1 MSFNPYQYNLPVT
14 DIIPDVQ
21 HELKTH
27 NTLIVTAPPGAGK
40 STILPLALLQE
51 PWLNNKKIILLEP
64 RRLAASTIAYRMADL
79 LNQQPGQTVGYRIR
93 FENKI
98 SRNTKI
104 EVVTEGIL
112 TRMLHSDNALEN
124 VGLIIFD
131 EFHERSIHADI
142 ALALS
147 REVQQI
153 LRPDLR
159 LLIMSATL
167 DVPQLAEML
176 QAPIVE
182 SKGKMYPVEVIY
194 TGQVQGTPF
203 GTGHQHLPDLCSKTI
218 ARATKEQE
226 GDTLV
231 FLPGQ
236 AEIRKTAEILKRTLS
251 GFAIHPLYGQLTHAE
266 QQAALMPDP
275 HGRRK
280 VVLATS
286 IAETSLTIERIRIVV
301 DSGYTRKSAFDP
313 RTGLSAL
320 KTVQVSIDS
329 ADQRSGRAGR
339 LSPGTC
345 YRMWSAATQQRLA
358 PYRTPEILDSDLT
371 PLMLDL
377 LEWGISDPG
386 TLDWLNT
393 PPAVAIN
400 SAKELLTALG
410 AIQGDKITEHGKQ
423 IHRLPLHPR
432 LANMLITAQEMVSP
446 KGSPMDLPLAT
457 DIAALLEERDP
468 LDRSIAGA
476 DLNLRIEHLRR
487 WRTEQRRDR
496 AWEKIEKTA
505 AVYRKLFNI
514 APDNTAADHFAT
526 GLLLAYA
533 YPERIAAAKDANSGL
548 FQLANGQTATIN
560 RDDDLSHEPWLSI
573 AQLDAQKGQ
582 GKIFMAAPL
591 NPKDLIHLGKETE
604 NIRWDS
610 RKQQLLATADL
621 RIGSIVLQSKPLAA
635 PDPQQ
640 LEHII
645 SETIK
650 NEGQSLLNFTP
661 QVEQWQNRVLSLG
674 SWNPEQNWPDVSTQT
689 LLHNNK
695 EWLSPYFPRLR
706 KAASGPARPVGGSS
720 VQALLKEEDFKK
732 IDLANILQHS
742 LPYDQQIQLNQLA
755 PSVITVPSGSSIPLS
770 YSPYGDAPILAVRLQ
785 ELFGM
790 LDTPTVNG
798 GTTNVVIHL
807 LSPGYKPVQ
816 VTTDLRS
823 FWQNTYFEVRKELK
837 RRYPKH
843 SWPENPL
850 EAEAVR
856 GVKRKG

>member
-1 MSFNPYQYNLPVT
+1 MTTFNPYTHNLPVT
-14 DIIPDVQ
+14 DIIPTVQ
-21 HELKTH
+21 RKLTNH
-27 NTLIVTAPPGAGK
+27 NTLILTAPPGAGK
-40 STILPLALLQE
+40 STILPLALLNE

-64 RRLAASTIAYRMADL
+64 RRLAASTIAHRMSDL
-79 LNQQPGQTVGYRIR
+79 LGEQPGQTVGYRIR

-112 TRMLHSDNALEN
+112 TRMLHTDNALEDI
-124 VGLIIFD
+124 GLIIFD

-176 QAPIVE
+176 KAPIVE
-182 SKGKMYPVEVIY
+182 SKGKMYPVDIIY
-194 TGQVQGTPF
+194 TNEQDLQ
-203 GTGHQHLPDLCSKTI
+203 QLPELSARTI
-218 ARATKEQE
+218 AKAVKEQE
-226 GDTLV
+226 GDLLA

-236 AEIRKTAEILKRTLS
+236 AEIRKAAEILSRTHS
-251 GFAIHPLYGQLTHAE
+251 SFAIHSLYGQNHHAE

-275 HGRRK
+275 HARRK
-280 VVLATS
+280 IVLATS
-286 IAETSLTIERIRIVV
+286 IAETSLTIEGIKIVV
-301 DSGYTRKSAFDP
+301 DSGYTRKQAFNP
-313 RTGLSAL
+313 GNGLSAL

-329 ADQRSGRAGR
+329 ADQRAGRAGR
-339 LSPGTC
+339 LSSGTC

-358 PYRTPEILDSDLT
+358 PYRTPEILESDLS
-371 PLMLDL
+371 PLLLDL
-377 LEWGISDPG
+377 LEWGISDPI
-386 TLDWLNT
+386 TLDWLNN
-393 PPAVAIN
+393 PPANAIS
-400 SAKELLTALG
+400 SAKELLQALG
-410 AIQGDKITEHGKQ
+410 AISDGKITDHGKQ
-423 IHRLPLHPR
+423 IHRLPCHPR
-432 LANMLITAQEMVSP
+432 LANMLITAQQSG
-446 KGSPMDLPLAT
+446 KLALAT

-468 LDRSIAGA
+468 LDRQSAGA
-476 DLNLRIEHLRR
+476 DLNHRIEQLRR
-487 WRTEQRRDR
+487 YRSQGQRDR
-496 AWEKIEKTA
+496 KWEKVEKTA
-505 AVYRKLFNI
+505 AAYRKLFSI
-514 APDNTAADHFAT
+514 APDNSAADHFAT

-533 YPERIAAAKDANSGL
+533 YPERIASAKDATNGL
-548 FQLANGQTATIN
+548 FQLANGQTASLN
-560 RDDDLSHEPWLSI
+560 KEDDLAHEPWLAI
-573 AQLDAQKGQ
+573 AQLDAKKGQ
-582 GKIFMAAPL
+582 GKIFLSAPL
-591 NPKDLIHLGKETE
+591 NPKDLIHLATETQ

-610 RKQQLLATADL
+610 RKQQLLATTDL
-621 RIGSIVLQSKPLAA
+621 RIGSIVLQSKALAN

-650 NEGQSLLNFTP
+650 TEGQQLLNFTLE
-661 QVEQWQNRVLSLG
+661 VEQWQNRVLSLRI
-674 SWNPEQNWPDVSTQT
+674 WNPEQNWPDVSTQT
-689 LLHNNK
+689 LLQNNK
-695 EWLSPYFPRLR
+695 TWLSPYFSQLR
-706 KAASGPARPVGGSS
+706 KAD
-720 VQALLKEEDFKK
+720 DFKK
-732 IDLANILQHS
+732 IDLAHILQHA
-742 LPYDQQIQLNQLA
+742 LPYQQQTQLNQLA
-755 PSVITVPSGSSIPLS
+755 PPAITVPSGSSIPLS
-770 YSPYGDAPILAVRLQ
+770 YSAHGEAPILAVRLQ

-790 LDTPTVNG
+790 LHTPSVNNQ
-798 GTTNVVIHL
+798 TTNVVIHL

>member
-1 MSFNPYQYNLPVT
+1 MTTFNPYTHNLPVT
-14 DIIPDVQ
+14 DIIPTVQ
-21 HELKTH
+21 RKLTDH
-27 NTLIVTAPPGAGK
+27 NTLIITAPPGAGK
-40 STILPLALLQE
+40 STILPLALLGE
-51 PWLNNKKIILLEP
+51 PWLANKKIILLEP
-64 RRLAASTIAYRMADL
+64 RRLAASTIAHRMADL
-79 LNQQPGQTVGYRIR
+79 LNEQAGQTVGYRIR

-98 SRNTKI
+98 SKTTKI

-112 TRMLHSDNALEN
+112 TRMLHSDNALED

-147 REVQQI
+147 REVQDV

-159 LLIMSATL
+159 ILIMSATL

-176 QAPIVE
+176 KAPVVE
-182 SKGKMYPVEVIY
+182 SKGKMYPVEIIY
-194 TGQVQGTPF
+194 TGEQ
-203 GTGHQHLPDLCSKTI
+203 HIEHLPDLCSKTM
-218 ARATKEQE
+218 ARAMKEQE
-226 GDTLV
+226 GDCLV

-236 AEIRKTAEILKRTLS
+236 GEIRKCAEILKRTLS
-251 GFAIHPLYGQLTHAE
+251 SFVIHPLYGQLTHAE

-275 HGRRK
+275 HRRRK

-286 IAETSLTIERIRIVV
+286 IAETSLTIEGIRIVV
-301 DSGYTRKSAFDP
+301 DSGYTRKSVFDP
-313 RTGLSAL
+313 RTGLSGL

-329 ADQRSGRAGR
+329 ADQRAGRAGR
-339 LSPGTC
+339 LSSGTC

-358 PYRTPEILDSDLT
+358 SYRTPEILDSDLT
-371 PLMLDL
+371 PLVLDL
-377 LEWGISDPG
+377 LEWGISDPNA
-386 TLDWLNT
+386 LCWLNN
-393 PPAVAIN
+393 PPVSAIN

-410 AIQGDKITEHGKQ
+410 AIEGDKITEHGKQ

-432 LANMLITAQEMVSP
+432 LANMLITAQELN
-446 KGSPMDLPLAT
+446 KLPLAT

-468 LDRSIAGA
+468 LDRALFGA
-476 DLNLRIEHLRR
+476 DLNLRIEQLRR
-487 WRTEQRRDR
+487 YRAENRRDR
-496 AWEKIEKTA
+496 QWEKIEKTA
-505 AVYRKLFNI
+505 AAYRKLFQI
-514 APDNTAADHFAT
+514 QADNSAT
-526 GLLLAYA
+526 DACHAGLLLAYA
-533 YPERIAAAKDANSGL
+533 YPERIASVKDAKNGL

-560 RDDDLSHEPWLSI
+560 RDDELAHEPWLSI

-582 GKIFMAAPL
+582 GKIFIAAPL
-591 NPKDLIHLGKETE
+591 NPKDLTHLAKETE

-610 RKQQLLATADL
+610 RKGQLLATSDL
-621 RIGSIVLQSKPLAA
+621 RIGSIVLQSRPLAA
-635 PDPQQ
+635 LDKQK
-640 LEHII
+640 LEEVI
-645 SETIK
+645 SNTIK
-650 NEGQSLLNFTP
+650 AEGQNLLDFNPDVQT
-661 QVEQWQNRVLSLG
+661 WQNRVLSLRH
-674 SWNPEQNWPDVSTQT
+674 WNPEQSWPDVSTEA
-689 LLHNNK
+689 LLASNK
-695 EWLSPYFPRLR
+695 TWLGPYYDQLR
-706 KAASGPARPVGGSS
+706 KAD
-720 VQALLKEEDFKK
+720 DFKK
-732 IDLANILQHS
+732 IKLSHILQHS
-742 LPYDQQIQLNQLA
+742 LTYEQQQQLNQLA
-755 PSVITVPSGSSIPLS
+755 PAAITVPSGSSIPLS
-770 YSPYGDAPILAVRLQ
+770 YSPYGEAPILAVRLQ

-798 GTTNVVIHL
+798 STQTVVIHL

>member
-1 MSFNPYQYNLPVT
+1 MNFNPYRHNLPIT
-14 DIIPDVQ
+14 ETIPDVQ
-21 HELKTH
+21 KHLNQN
-27 NTLIVTAPPGAGK
+27 NTLILTAPPGAGK
-40 STILPLALLQE
+40 STLLPLALLNE

-64 RRLAASTIAYRMADL
+64 RRLAASTIAHRMASL
-79 LNQQPGQTVGYRIR
+79 LNEQPGHTVGYRIR

-98 SRNTKI
+98 SKHTKI

-112 TRMLHSDNALEN
+112 TRMLHTDNALED
-124 VGLIIFD
+124 VALIIFD

-176 QAPIVE
+176 NAPIVE
-182 SKGKMYPVEVIY
+182 SKGKMYPVDIIY
-194 TGQVQGTPF
+194 TGEQPLEQ
-203 GTGHQHLPDLCSKTI
+203 LPDHCAKTI

-236 AEIRKTAEILKRTLS
+236 AEIRKTAEILKRSLS
-251 GFAIHPLYGQLTHAE
+251 SFAIHPLYGQLSHAE

-275 HGRRK
+275 QGRRK
-280 VVLATS
+280 IVLATS
-286 IAETSLTIERIRIVV
+286 IAETSLTIQGIRIVV

-313 RTGLSAL
+313 RSGLSRLITA
-320 KTVQVSIDS
+320 QVSIDS
-329 ADQRSGRAGR
+329 ADQRAGRAGR
-339 LSPGTC
+339 LSTGSC
-345 YRMWSAATQQRLA
+345 YRLWSAATQQRLA

-377 LEWGISDPG
+377 LEWGITDPS
-386 TLDWLNT
+386 TLSWLNN
-393 PPAVAIN
+393 PPAAALN

-410 AIQGDKITEHGKQ
+410 AIEGDKITEHGKQ

-432 LANMLITAQEMVSP
+432 LANMLITAQEL
-446 KGSPMDLPLAT
+446 GHLPLAT

-468 LDRSIAGA
+468 LDRTLAGA
-476 DLNLRIEHLRR
+476 DLNLRIEQLRR
-487 WRTEQRRDR
+487 YRTEQRKDR
-496 AWEKIEKTA
+496 QYEKIEKTA
-505 AVYRKLFNI
+505 AAYRKLFHIQAQNS
-514 APDNTAADHFAT
+514 AT
-526 GLLLAYA
+526 DAYHPGLLLAYA
-533 YPERIAAAKDANSGL
+533 YPERIASAKDAKNGF

-560 RDDDLSHEPWLSI
+560 RDDDLAHEPWLSI

-582 GKIFMAAPL
+582 GKIFIAAPL
-591 NPKDLIHLGKETE
+591 NPKDLAHLAKETE

-610 RKQQLLATADL
+610 RKQQILASTDL
-621 RIGSIVLQSKPLAA
+621 RIGSIVLQSRPLAA
-635 PDPQQ
+635 PDKQK
-640 LEHII
+640 LDEVL
-645 SETIK
+645 STTIK
-650 NEGQSLLNFTP
+650 AEGQHLLDFNPDVQT
-661 QVEQWQNRVLSLG
+661 WQNRVLSLRH
-674 SWNPEQNWPDVSTQT
+674 WNPEQTWPDVSTEALLASNQTWLGPYLQT
-689 LLHNNK
+689 LPDHWR
-695 EWLSPYFPRLR
+695 ELR
-706 KAASGPARPVGGSS
+706 KT
-720 VQALLKEEDFKK
+720 EDFKK
-732 IDLANILQHS
+732 LNLIHILQHS
-742 LPYDQQIQLNQLA
+742 LTYEQQQQLNQLA
-755 PSVITVPSGSSIPLS
+755 PAAITVPSGSSIPLS
-770 YSPYGDAPILAVRLQ
+770 YSPYGQAPILAVRLQ

-790 LDTPTVNG
+790 LDTPRING
-798 GTTNVVIHL
+798 GAQTVVIHL

-856 GVKRKG
+856 GVKREG

>member
-1 MSFNPYQYNLPVT
+1 MSIKFNPFEINLPVT
-14 DIIPDVQ
+14 EVIPNVKQ
-21 HELKTH
+21 QMEEN
-27 NTLIVTAPPGAGK
+27 NTLILTAPPGAGK
-40 STILPLALLQE
+40 STLLPLALLNQ

-64 RRLAASTIAYRMADL
+64 RRLAASTIAHRMADL
-79 LNQQPGQTVGYRIR
+79 LGETPGHTIGYRIR
-93 FENKI
+93 FENKV
-98 SRNTKI
+98 SRHTKL

-112 TRMLHSDNALEN
+112 TRMLHTDNALEDI
-124 VGLIIFD
+124 GLIIFD

-176 QAPIVE
+176 KAPIVE
-182 SKGKMYPVEVIY
+182 SKGKMYPVDIIY
-194 TGQVQGTPF
+194 TNEQDIQ
-203 GTGHQHLPDLCSKTI
+203 QLPDLTARTI
-218 ARATKEQE
+218 AKAVKEQE
-226 GDTLV
+226 GDLLA

-236 AEIRKTAEILKRTLS
+236 AEIRKTAEILSRTLS
-251 GFAIHPLYGQLTHAE
+251 SFAIHSLYGQLSHAE

-280 VVLATS
+280 IVLATS
-286 IAETSLTIERIRIVV
+286 IAETSLTIEGIKIVV
-301 DSGYTRKSAFDP
+301 DSGYTRKQAFNP
-313 RTGLSAL
+313 GNGLSAL

-329 ADQRSGRAGR
+329 ADQRAGRAGR

-371 PLMLDL
+371 PLLLDL
-377 LEWGISDPG
+377 FEWGITDPNS
-386 TLDWLNT
+386 LCWLNN
-393 PPAVAIN
+393 PPANAIS
-400 SAKELLTALG
+400 SAKELLQALG
-410 AIQGDKITEHGKQ
+410 AIRDGKITEHGKQ
-423 IHRLPLHPR
+423 IHRLPCHPR
-432 LANMLITAQEMVSP
+432 LANMLITAQQS
-446 KGSPMDLPLAT
+446 GSLALAT

-468 LDRSIAGA
+468 LDRQSIGA
-476 DLNLRIEHLRR
+476 DLNHRIEQLRR
-487 WRTEQRRDR
+487 YRSQGQRAAHDEPRRDR
-496 AWEKIEKTA
+496 KWDKVEKTA
-505 AVYRKLFNI
+505 AAYRKLFSIAPENI
-514 APDNTAADHFAT
+514 ATDHFAT

-533 YPERIAAAKDANSGL
+533 YPERIASAKDATNGL
-548 FQLANGQTATIN
+548 FQLANGQTASLN
-560 RDDDLSHEPWLSI
+560 KEDDLAHEPWLAI

-582 GKIFMAAPL
+582 GKIFLAAPL
-591 NPKDLIHLGKETE
+591 NPKDLIHLATETQ

-610 RKQQLLATADL
+610 RKQQLLATTDL
-621 RIGSIVLQSKPLAA
+621 RIGSIVLQSKALAN

-650 NEGQSLLNFTP
+650 TEGQQLLNFTP
-661 QVEQWQNRVLSLG
+661 EVEQWQNRVLSLRI
-674 SWNPEQNWPDVSTQT
+674 WNPDQTWPDVSTQT
-689 LLHNNK
+689 LLQNNK
-695 EWLSPYFPRLR
+695 DWLGPYFAQLR
-706 KAASGPARPVGGSS
+706 KAD
-720 VQALLKEEDFKK
+720 DFKK
-732 IDLANILQHS
+732 IDLTHILQHA
-742 LPYDQQIQLNQLA
+742 LPYDQQTLLNQLA
-755 PSVITVPSGSSIPLS
+755 PPAITVPSGSSIPLS
-770 YSPYGDAPILAVRLQ
+770 YSAHGEAPILAVRLQ

-790 LDTPTVNG
+790 LQTPSVNQEAI
-798 GTTNVVIHL
+798 NVVIHL

-856 GVKRKG
+856 GVKRKV

>member
-1 MSFNPYQYNLPVT
+1 MNTFNPYTHNLPIT
-14 DIIPDVQ
+14 QTIPDVQ
-21 HELKTH
+21 EHLTH
-27 NTLIVTAPPGAGK
+27 TNTLILTAPPGAGK
-40 STILPLALLQE
+40 STLLPLALLNQ

-64 RRLAASTIAYRMADL
+64 RRLAASTIAHRMADL
-79 LNQQPGQTVGYRIR
+79 LGETPGHTVGYRIR

-98 SRNTKI
+98 SIHTKL

-112 TRMLHSDNALEN
+112 TRMLHTDNALEDI
-124 VGLIIFD
+124 GLIIFD

-176 QAPIVE
+176 KAPIVE
-182 SKGKMYPVEVIY
+182 SKGKMYPVDIIY
-194 TGQVQGTPF
+194 TNEQDLQ
-203 GTGHQHLPDLCSKTI
+203 QLPELSARTI
-218 ARATKEQE
+218 ARAVKEQE
-226 GDTLV
+226 GDLLA

-236 AEIRKTAEILKRTLS
+236 AEIRKTAEILSRTHGS
-251 GFAIHPLYGQLTHAE
+251 FAIHSLYGQLSHAE
-266 QQAALMPDP
+266 QQAALMPDL
-275 HGRRK
+275 HARRK
-280 VVLATS
+280 IVLATS
-286 IAETSLTIERIRIVV
+286 IAETSLTIEGIKIVV
-301 DSGYTRKSAFDP
+301 DSGYTRKQAFNP
-313 RTGLSAL
+313 GNGLSAL

-329 ADQRSGRAGR
+329 ADQRAGRAGR

-371 PLMLDL
+371 PLLLDL
-377 LEWGISDPG
+377 LEWGITDPN
-386 TLDWLNT
+386 TLCWLNN
-393 PPAVAIN
+393 PPANAIS
-400 SAKELLTALG
+400 SAKELLQALG
-410 AIQGDKITEHGKQ
+410 AIRDGKITDHGKQ
-423 IHRLPLHPR
+423 IHRLPCHPR
-432 LANMLITAQEMVSP
+432 LANMLITAQQSG
-446 KGSPMDLPLAT
+446 KLALAT

-468 LDRSIAGA
+468 LDRQTAGA
-476 DLNLRIEHLRR
+476 DLNHRIEQLRR
-487 WRTEQRRDR
+487 YRSQGQRDR
-496 AWEKIEKTA
+496 KWDKVEKTA
-505 AVYRKLFNI
+505 AAYRKLFSI
-514 APDNTAADHFAT
+514 APDNTAANHFAT

-533 YPERIAAAKDANSGL
+533 YPERIASAKDATNGL
-548 FQLANGQTATIN
+548 FQLANGQTASLN
-560 RDDDLSHEPWLSI
+560 KEDDLAHEPWLAI

-582 GKIFMAAPL
+582 GKIFLAAPL
-591 NPKDLIHLGKETE
+591 NPKDLIHLATETQ

-610 RKQQLLATADL
+610 RKQQLLATTDL
-621 RIGSIVLQSKPLAA
+621 RIGSIVLQSKALAN

-650 NEGQSLLNFTP
+650 TEGQQLLNFTP
-661 QVEQWQNRVLSLG
+661 EVEQWQNRVLSLRI
-674 SWNPEQNWPDVSTQT
+674 WNPDQNWPDVSTQT
-689 LLHNNK
+689 LLQNNK
-695 EWLSPYFPRLR
+695 TWLGPYYPQLR
-706 KAASGPARPVGGSS
+706 KATSTSS

-732 IDLANILQHS
+732 IDLAHILQHA
-742 LPYDQQIQLNQLA
+742 LPYEQQTLLNQLA
-755 PSVITVPSGSSIPLS
+755 PPAITVPSGSSIPLS
-770 YSPYGDAPILAVRLQ
+770 YSAHGEAPILAVRLQ

-790 LDTPTVNG
+790 LQTPSVNHAINNPPISALKLASEKQSTSTV
-798 GTTNVVIHL
+798 NVVIHL

>member
-1 MSFNPYQYNLPVT
+1 MNTTFNPYTHNLPIT
-14 DIIPDVQ
+14 QTIPDVQ
-21 HELKTH
+21 KHLTH
-27 NTLIVTAPPGAGK
+27 TNTLILTAPPGAGK
-40 STILPLALLQE
+40 STLLPLALLNQ
-51 PWLNNKKIILLEP
+51 PWLNHKKIILLEP
-64 RRLAASTIAYRMADL
+64 RRLAASTIAHRMADL
-79 LNQQPGQTVGYRIR
+79 LGEQPGQTVGYRIR
-93 FENKI
+93 FENKV
-98 SRNTKI
+98 SRHTKL

-112 TRMLHSDNALEN
+112 TRMLHTDNALEDI
-124 VGLIIFD
+124 GLIIFD

-176 QAPIVE
+176 KAPIVE
-182 SKGKMYPVEVIY
+182 SKGKMYPVDIIY
-194 TGQVQGTPF
+194 TNEQDLQ
-203 GTGHQHLPDLCSKTI
+203 QLPELTARTI
-218 ARATKEQE
+218 AKAVKEQE
-226 GDTLV
+226 GDLLA

-236 AEIRKTAEILKRTLS
+236 AEIRKTAEILSRTLS
-251 GFAIHPLYGQLTHAE
+251 SFAIHSLYGQLSHAE

-286 IAETSLTIERIRIVV
+286 IAETSLTIEGIKIVV
-301 DSGYTRKSAFDP
+301 DSGYTRKQAFNP
-313 RTGLSAL
+313 GNGLSAL

-329 ADQRSGRAGR
+329 ADQRAGRAGR

-371 PLMLDL
+371 PLLLDL
-377 LEWGISDPG
+377 LEWGITDPS
-386 TLDWLNT
+386 TLCWLNN
-393 PPAVAIN
+393 PPANAIS
-400 SAKELLTALG
+400 SAKELLQALG
-410 AIQGDKITEHGKQ
+410 AISDGKITDHGKQ
-423 IHRLPLHPR
+423 IHRLPCHPR
-432 LANMLITAQEMVSP
+432 LANMLITAQQS
-446 KGSPMDLPLAT
+446 GSLALAT

-468 LDRSIAGA
+468 LDRQSAGA
-476 DLNLRIEHLRR
+476 DLNHRIEQLRR
-487 WRTEQRRDR
+487 YRSQGHRAPHAERGRDR
-496 AWEKIEKTA
+496 KWEKVEKTA
-505 AVYRKLFNI
+505 AAYRKLFSI

-533 YPERIAAAKDANSGL
+533 YPERIASAKDATNGL
-548 FQLANGQTATIN
+548 FQLANGQTASLN
-560 RDDDLSHEPWLSI
+560 KEDDLAHEPWLTI

-582 GKIFMAAPL
+582 GKIFLAAPL
-591 NPKDLIHLGKETE
+591 NPKDLTHLATETQ
-604 NIRWDS
+604 NLRWDS
-610 RKQQLLATADL
+610 RKQQLLATTDL
-621 RIGSIVLQSKPLAA
+621 RIGSIVLQSKALAN

-650 NEGQSLLNFTP
+650 TEGQQLLNFTP
-661 QVEQWQNRVLSLG
+661 QVEQWQNRVLSLRI
-674 SWNPEQNWPDVSTQT
+674 WNPEQSWPDVSTQT
-689 LLHNNK
+689 LLQNNK
-695 EWLSPYFPRLR
+695 DWLGPYFAQLR
-706 KAASGPARPVGGSS
+706 KAD
-720 VQALLKEEDFKK
+720 DFKK
-732 IDLANILQHS
+732 IDLAHILQHA
-742 LPYDQQIQLNQLA
+742 LPYQQQTLLNQLA
-755 PSVITVPSGSSIPLS
+755 PPAITVPSGSSIPLS
-770 YSPYGDAPILAVRLQ
+770 YSAHGEAPILAVRLQ

-790 LDTPTVNG
+790 LQTPSVNQG
-798 GTTNVVIHL
+798 AINVVIHL

>member
-21 HELKTH
+21 RELKTH
-27 NTLIVTAPPGAGK
+27 NTLILTAPPGAGK
-40 STILPLALLQE
+40 STILPLALQQE
-51 PWLNNKKIILLEP
+51 PWLNNKKVILLEP

-98 SRNTKI
+98 SRSTKI

-112 TRMLHSDNALEN
+112 TRMLQSDNALED

-147 REVQQI
+147 REAQQI

-176 QAPIVE
+176 NAPVVE
-182 SKGKMYPVEVIY
+182 SKGKRYPVEVIY
-194 TGQVQGTPF
+194 TGQQ
-203 GTGHQHLPDLCSKTI
+203 HIEHLPDLCSKTI
-218 ARATKEQE
+218 ARATREQE
-226 GDTLV
+226 GDILV

-236 AEIRKTAEILKRTLS
+236 AEIRKTAEILKRTLN

-266 QQAALMPDP
+266 QQAALLPDA

-286 IAETSLTIERIRIVV
+286 IAETSLTIEGIRVVV

-329 ADQRSGRAGR
+329 ADQRAGRAGR
-339 LSPGTC
+339 LSPGVC

-377 LEWGISDPG
+377 LEWGISDPN
-386 TLDWLNT
+386 TLDWLNN
-393 PPAVAIN
+393 PPAIAIN
-400 SAKELLTALG
+400 SAKELLSALG
-410 AIQGDKITEHGKQ
+410 AIQGNKITGHGKQ

-432 LANMLITAQEMVSP
+432 LANMLITAQELG
-446 KGSPMDLPLAT
+446 KLPLAT

-468 LDRSIAGA
+468 LDRSVAGA
-476 DLNLRIEHLRR
+476 DLNLRIEQFRR
-487 WRTEQRRDR
+487 YRTEQRCERG
-496 AWEKIEKTA
+496 WEKIEKIA

-514 APDNTAADHFAT
+514 APDNIAADHFAT

-533 YPERIAAAKDANSGL
+533 YPERIASAKDASNGL

-582 GKIFMAAPL
+582 GKIFIAAPL
-591 NPKDLIHLGKETE
+591 NPKDLVHLGKETE

-621 RIGSIVLQSKPLAA
+621 RIGSIVIQSKPLAA
-635 PDPQQ
+635 PDPLQ

-650 NEGQSLLNFTP
+650 TEGKSLLNFTP
-661 QVEQWQNRVLSLG
+661 QVEQWQNRVLSLHI
-674 SWNPEQNWPDVSTQT
+674 WNPEQNWSDVSTQN
-689 LLHNNK
+689 LLRNNK
-695 EWLSPYFPRLR
+695 EWLGPYFPKLR
-706 KAASGPARPVGGSS
+706 KAVSGSS
-720 VQALLKEEDFKK
+720 VQALLKAEDFKK
-732 IDLANILQHS
+732 IDLDNILQHA
-742 LPYDQQIQLNQLA
+742 LPYEQQVQLNQLA
-755 PSVITVPSGSSIPLS
+755 PSAITVPSGSSIQLS
-770 YSPYGDAPILAVRLQ
+770 YSPYGEAPILAVRLQ

-798 GTTNVVIHL
+798 GATNVVIHL

-837 RRYPKH
+837 RRYPRH

-856 GVKRKG
+856 GVKRR

>member
-1 MSFNPYQYNLPVT
+1 MSFDPHHHNLPIT
-14 DIIPDVQ
+14 ATIPEVQ
-21 HELKTH
+21 KHLTH
-27 NTLIVTAPPGAGK
+27 NNTLILTAPPGAGK
-40 STILPLALLQE
+40 STLLPLALLNQ
-51 PWLNNKKIILLEP
+51 PWLNHKKIILLEP
-64 RRLAASTIAYRMADL
+64 RRLAASTIAHRMADL
-79 LNQQPGQTVGYRIR
+79 LNEQPGHTVGYRIR

-98 SRNTKI
+98 TKHTKL

-112 TRMLHSDNALEN
+112 TRMLHTDNALEDI
-124 VGLIIFD
+124 GIIIFD

-176 QAPIVE
+176 KAPIVE
-182 SKGKMYPVEVIY
+182 SKGKMYPVDIIY
-194 TGQVQGTPF
+194 TNEQDLQ
-203 GTGHQHLPDLCSKTI
+203 QLPELMARTI
-218 ARATKEQE
+218 AKAVKEQE
-226 GDTLV
+226 GDLLA

-236 AEIRKTAEILKRTLS
+236 AEIRKTAEILNRTHS
-251 GFAIHPLYGQLTHAE
+251 SFALHSLYGQRSHAE

-275 HGRRK
+275 HARRK
-280 VVLATS
+280 IVLATS
-286 IAETSLTIERIRIVV
+286 IAETSLTIEGIKIVV
-301 DSGYTRKSAFDP
+301 DSGYTRKQAFNP
-313 RTGLSAL
+313 GNGLSAL

-329 ADQRSGRAGR
+329 ADQRAGRAGR

-371 PLMLDL
+371 PLLLDFL
-377 LEWGISDPG
+377 KWGITDPN
-386 TLDWLNT
+386 TLCWLNN
-393 PPAVAIN
+393 PPANAIS
-400 SAKELLTALG
+400 SAKELLQALG
-410 AIQGDKITEHGKQ
+410 AIRDGKITHHGKQ
-423 IHRLPLHPR
+423 IHRLPCHPR
-432 LANMLITAQEMVSP
+432 LANMLITAQQSG
-446 KGSPMDLPLAT
+446 KLALAT

-468 LDRSIAGA
+468 LDRQTAGA
-476 DLNLRIEHLRR
+476 DLNHRIEQLRR
-487 WRTEQRRDR
+487 YRSQGQRDR
-496 AWEKIEKTA
+496 KWEKVEKTA
-505 AVYRKLFNI
+505 AAYRKLFSI

-533 YPERIAAAKDANSGL
+533 YPERIASSKDATNGL
-548 FQLANGQTATIN
+548 FQLANGQTASLN
-560 RDDDLSHEPWLSI
+560 KEDDLAHEPWLAI

-582 GKIFMAAPL
+582 GKIFLAAPL
-591 NPKDLIHLGKETE
+591 NPKELIHLATE
-604 NIRWDS
+604 AQNIRWDS
-610 RKQQLLATADL
+610 RKQQLLATTDL
-621 RIGSIVLQSKPLAA
+621 RIGSIVLQSKALAN

-650 NEGQSLLNFTP
+650 TEGQQLLNFTP
-661 QVEQWQNRVLSLG
+661 QVEQWQNRVLSLRI
-674 SWNPEQNWPDVSTQT
+674 WNPEQNWPDVSTQT
-689 LLHNNK
+689 LLQNNK
-695 EWLSPYFPRLR
+695 EWLASTSSAQALTR
-706 KAASGPARPVGGSS
+706 AASGNS
-720 VQALLKEEDFKK
+720 VLLKADDFKK
-732 IDLANILQHS
+732 IDLAHILHHA
-742 LPYDQQIQLNQLA
+742 LPYEQQTLLNQLA
-755 PSVITVPSGSSIPLS
+755 PPAITVPSGSSIPLS
-770 YSPYGDAPILAVRLQ
+770 YSAHGEAPILAVRLQ

-790 LDTPTVNG
+790 LQTPSVNHAINNPLFSALKLASEKQSTSTV
-798 GTTNVVIHL
+798 NVVIHL

>member
-1 MSFNPYQYNLPVT
+1 MITFNPYQYQLPVT
-14 DIIPDVQ
+14 EIISDLQ
-21 HELKTH
+21 RKLNTN
-27 NTLIVTAPPGAGK
+27 NTLILTAPPGAGK
-40 STILPLALLQE
+40 STILPLALLNA

-64 RRLAASTIAYRMADL
+64 RRLAASTIAHRMADL
-79 LNQQPGQTVGYRIR
+79 LGEQPGQTVGYRIR

-112 TRMLHSDNALEN
+112 TRMLHTDNALEDYA
-124 VGLIIFD
+124 LIIFD

-176 QAPIVE
+176 NAPVVE
-182 SKGKMYPVEVIY
+182 SKGKMYPVDIIY
-194 TGQVQGTPF
+194 TGEQPIEQ
-203 GTGHQHLPDLCSKTI
+203 LPDHCSKTI

-236 AEIRKTAEILKRTLS
+236 AEIRKTAEILKRSLS
-251 GFAIHPLYGQLTHAE
+251 SFAIHPLYGQLSHAE

-280 VVLATS
+280 IVLATS
-286 IAETSLTIERIRIVV
+286 IAETSLTIQGIRIVV

-320 KTVQVSIDS
+320 KTVQVSTDS
-329 ADQRSGRAGR
+329 ADQRAGRAGR
-339 LSPGTC
+339 LSTGSC

-377 LEWGISDPG
+377 LEWGITNPNALS
-386 TLDWLNT
+386 WLNN
-393 PPAVAIN
+393 PPAAALN

-410 AIQGDKITEHGKQ
+410 AIEGDKITDHGKQ

-432 LANMLITAQEMVSP
+432 LANMLITAQELN
-446 KGSPMDLPLAT
+446 KLPLAT

-468 LDRSIAGA
+468 LDRTLAGA
-476 DLNLRIEHLRR
+476 DLNHRIEQLRR
-487 WRTEQRRDR
+487 YRAEQRRDR
-496 AWEKIEKTA
+496 QYEKIEKTA
-505 AVYRKLFNI
+505 AAYRRLFHI
-514 APDNTAADHFAT
+514 QADNSAT
-526 GLLLAYA
+526 DAYHAGLLLAYA
-533 YPERIAAAKDANSGL
+533 YPERIASAKDAKNGL

-560 RDDDLSHEPWLSI
+560 RDDDLAHEPWLSI

-582 GKIFMAAPL
+582 GKIFIAAPL
-591 NPKDLIHLGKETE
+591 NPKDLTHLAKETE

-621 RIGSIVLQSKPLAA
+621 RIGSIVLQSRPLAA
-635 PDPQQ
+635 PPKQKLDDV
-640 LEHII
+640 L
-645 SETIK
+645 SATIK
-650 NEGQSLLNFTP
+650 AEGQHLLDFNPDVQT
-661 QVEQWQNRVLSLG
+661 WQNRVLSLRR
-674 SWNPEQNWPDVSTQT
+674 WNPEQSWPNVSTEALLASNQT
-689 LLHNNK
+689 
-695 EWLSPYFPRLR
+695 WLGPYYDQLR
-706 KAASGPARPVGGSS
+706 KAD
-720 VQALLKEEDFKK
+720 DFKK
-732 IDLANILQHS
+732 INLSHVLQHS
-742 LPYDQQIQLNQLA
+742 LTYDQQQQLNQLA
-755 PSVITVPSGSSIPLS
+755 PAAITVPSGSSIPLS
-770 YSPYGDAPILAVRLQ
+770 YSPYGEAPILAVRLQ

-790 LDTPTVNG
+790 LDTPTVNSG
-798 GTTNVVIHL
+798 AQTVVIHL

>member
-1 MSFNPYQYNLPVT
+1 MSSNFNPYNHNLPIT
-14 DIIPDVQ
+14 ETIPDVQ
-21 HELKTH
+21 KHLQNT
-27 NTLIVTAPPGAGK
+27 NTLILTAPPGAGK
-40 STILPLALLQE
+40 STILPLALLDQ
-51 PWLNNKKIILLEP
+51 PWLQNKKIIVLEP

-79 LNQQPGQTVGYRIR
+79 LNQQPGQTIGYRIR

-98 SRNTKI
+98 SRHTKI

-112 TRMLHSDNALEN
+112 TRMLHSDNALED

-159 LLIMSATL
+159 ILIMSATL

-176 QAPIVE
+176 KAPIVE
-182 SKGKMYPVEVIY
+182 SKGKMYPVDIIY
-194 TGQVQGTPF
+194 TNEQDIQ
-203 GTGHQHLPDLCSKTI
+203 QLPELSARTI
-218 ARATKEQE
+218 ARAVKEQE
-226 GDTLV
+226 GDLLA

-236 AEIRKTAEILKRTLS
+236 AEIRKTAEILNRTLS
-251 GFAIHPLYGQLTHAE
+251 SFAIHSLYGQLSHAE

-280 VVLATS
+280 IVLATS
-286 IAETSLTIERIRIVV
+286 IAETSLTIEGIKIVV
-301 DSGYTRKSAFDP
+301 DSGFTRKQPFNP
-313 RTGLSAL
+313 GNGLSAL

-329 ADQRSGRAGR
+329 ADQRAGRAGR

-371 PLMLDL
+371 PLLLDL
-377 LEWGISDPG
+377 LEWGIADTN
-386 TLDWLNT
+386 TLCWLNN
-393 PPAVAIN
+393 PPANAIN
-400 SAKELLTALG
+400 SAKELLQALG
-410 AIQGDKITEHGKQ
+410 AISESKITDHGKQ
-423 IHRLPLHPR
+423 IHRLPCHPR
-432 LANMLITAQEMVSP
+432 LANMLITAQQSG
-446 KGSPMDLPLAT
+446 KLALAT
-457 DIAALLEERDP
+457 DVAALLEERDP
-468 LDRSIAGA
+468 LDRQTSGA
-476 DLNLRIEHLRR
+476 DLNLRIEQLRR
-487 WRTEQRRDR
+487 YRSEGQRDR
-496 AWEKIEKTA
+496 KWEKIEKTA
-505 AVYRKLFNI
+505 AAYRKLFSI
-514 APDNTAADHFAT
+514 APDNKAADHFAT

-533 YPERIAAAKDANSGL
+533 YPERIASAKDTSNGL
-548 FQLANGQTATIN
+548 FQLANGQTASLN
-560 RDDDLSHEPWLSI
+560 KEDDLAHEPWLSI

-582 GKIFMAAPL
+582 GKVFLAAPL
-591 NPKDLIHLGKETE
+591 NPKDLIHLATETQ

-610 RKQQLLATADL
+610 RKQQLLATTDL
-621 RIGSIVLQSKPLAA
+621 RIGSIVLQSKALAN

-650 NEGQSLLNFTP
+650 TEGQQLLNLSP
-661 QVEQWQNRVLSLG
+661 QLEQWQNRVLSLRI
-674 SWNPEQNWPDVSTQT
+674 WNPEQNWPDVSTQS
-689 LLHNNK
+689 LLVNNK
-695 EWLSPYFPRLR
+695 TWLGPYFSTLR
-706 KAASGPARPVGGSS
+706 KA
-720 VQALLKEEDFKK
+720 EDFKK
-732 IDLANILQHS
+732 IDLADILQHAT
-742 LPYDQQIQLNQLA
+742 LYEQQIQLNQLA
-755 PSVITVPSGSSIPLS
+755 PPAITVPSGSSIPLS
-770 YSPYGDAPILAVRLQ
+770 YSAYGEAPILAVRLQ

-790 LDTPTVNG
+790 LDTPSVNQ
-798 GTTNVVIHL
+798 GTTKVVIHL